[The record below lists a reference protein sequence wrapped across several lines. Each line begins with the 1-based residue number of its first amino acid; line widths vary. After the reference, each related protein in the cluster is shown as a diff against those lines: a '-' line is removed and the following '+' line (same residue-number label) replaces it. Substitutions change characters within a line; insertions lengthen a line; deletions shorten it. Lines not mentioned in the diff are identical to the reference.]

1 MLDAGS
7 LDDKTDVC
15 SRKDKSRSLCETTFH
30 NTTFSHCSLNPQA
43 YMLVSIILTN
53 CLLGK
58 KIVTE
63 GVFANYVTIRVTFHL
78 MWLVIDEHDFKK
90 LKYFPRHIAQIL

>member
-58 KIVTE
+58 K
-63 GVFANYVTIRVTFHL
+63 
-78 MWLVIDEHDFKK
+78 K
-90 LKYFPRHIAQIL
+90 LLQKAYLPIMSQSELRFILCG

>member
-58 KIVTE
+58 KKNCYRRRICQLCH
-63 GVFANYVTIRVTFHL
+63 NQSYVSSYVASH
-78 MWLVIDEHDFKK
+78 
-90 LKYFPRHIAQIL
+90 

>member
-7 LDDKTDVC
+7 LDDKIDVC
-15 SRKDKSRSLCETTFH
+15 SHKDKSRSLCETTFH
-30 NTTFSHCSLNPQA
+30 NTTFSHCSLNPQV

-58 KIVTE
+58 K
-63 GVFANYVTIRVTFHL
+63 
-78 MWLVIDEHDFKK
+78 K
-90 LKYFPRHIAQIL
+90 LLRKAYLPIMSQSELRFILCG